1 MYYGLKVHC
10 TTCEKQIDFCENMNR
25 MTWTWNKVIMYLCF
39 IYIWKRLSLFD
50 YIRFKISKE
59 WWESIWSDCTALSSL
74 YHLSQE
80 SYWTQRSPPNVQ
92 YNRHLHCILLNL
104 YVFAISFGCCSIK
117 FQSHLLVCD
126 DLFDLLQSAWVCM
139 SKWQTRSKY
148 IRINQ
153 WKAKC
158 KNTIILL

>member
-50 YIRFKISKE
+50 YIRFKIGKE
-59 WWESIWSDCTALSSL
+59 WWESIWSDCIALSSL

-80 SYWTQRSPPNVQ
+80 SYWTQRS
-92 YNRHLHCILLNL
+92 I
-104 YVFAISFGCCSIK
+104 
-117 FQSHLLVCD
+117 
-126 DLFDLLQSAWVCM
+126 QSAFALYFIESVCVRHFIWM
-139 SKWQTRSKY
+139 LQHKISVSFACVWWFIRFASKCMGVSKWQTRSKY